1 MSSLPP
7 SSSSSSQPTVV
18 LNLQLHASN
27 LLLGDEK
34 NSQEDVYFSLADYRV
49 DVCADKIP
57 NSETVRLKF
66 LFKQQALATVDS
78 AGRDI
83 SSRSLG
89 L

>member
-1 MSSLPP
+1 MSSHPP

-34 NSQEDVYFSLADYRV
+34 NSQEDVFQFADYRA

-78 AGRDI
+78 AGRD
-83 SSRSLG
+83 
-89 L
+89 